1 MKRVAYVMLAGAIA
15 LFASPAFAQD
25 DRKFG
30 VVVAYPSSVG
40 VEWQAA
46 RKIAVR
52 FDADY
57 HQLSNEGTSRF
68 EFSRF
73 LPPLEITTEIESHN
87 VQLGVSVLID
97 LHRSDDLRL
106 YLAPR
111 FGVNF
116 ESSSYE
122 TEFDGDPALLAAL
135 SLPADSETSST
146 SPAGGVALGASHDV
160 SDRFRLF
167 GEAGFNYVHGT
178 RGGLIGD
185 DVTTTA
191 FGLRG
196 GVGVV
201 IRF

>member
-1 MKRVAYVMLAGAIA
+1 MSVMLAAVAIA

-30 VVVAYPSSVG
+30 VVVAYPASVG
-40 VEWQAA
+40 FEWQAA

-52 FDADY
+52 FDGDY
-57 HQLSNEGTSRF
+57 HRLTNEGTSQF
-68 EFSRF
+68 DFSRF
-73 LPPLEITTEIESHN
+73 LPPLSITTRIESHN
-87 VQLGVSVLID
+87 VQLGVSVLVD

-111 FGVNF
+111 IGVNL
-116 ESSSYE
+116 ENSSFE
-122 TEFDGDPALLAAL
+122 TEFDGDPALLAAV
-135 SLPADSETSST
+135 SLPADSDTSSS

-160 SDRFRLF
+160 SDRLRLF